1 MRYRIFEISRP
12 WLILRYYFR
21 SPKELGKDMINIK
34 HCRRYFGR
42 DSNSV
47 PPKCE
52 TGLLTTTPR
61 RFMYKY
67 IYTDPNVDEE
77 QSSYEYQICRRKVL
91 SQYYPE
97 GIF

>member
-1 MRYRIFEISRP
+1 
-12 WLILRYYFR
+12 
-21 SPKELGKDMINIK
+21 
-34 HCRRYFGR
+34 
-42 DSNSV
+42 
-47 PPKCE
+47 
-52 TGLLTTTPR
+52 
-61 RFMYKY
+61 MYKY